1 MVAAIAL
8 SVSTSAA
15 AQSINAPGFDFIE
28 AVKKSDGNKATSML
42 DSQPSGLVNTKDAEG
57 NTALL
62 IAINRDDEQWT
73 GFLLNKGADPNI
85 AGKGGETP
93 LIAASRIGFEQA
105 VEWLLSVGAKVDG
118 ANRMGETPLIIAVQ
132 QRQVPIIRAL
142 LNAGANPDKT
152 DAAAGFSARDYA
164 TRDPRAR
171 DILKMIEGK
180 KPKASSAAAK

>member
-1 MVAAIAL
+1 MVAAMAL
-8 SVSTSAA
+8 CVCASAE
-15 AQSINAPGFDFIE
+15 AQSLTAPGFDFIE
-28 AVKKSDGNKATSML
+28 AVKKRDGNKATSML
-42 DSQPSGLVNTKDAEG
+42 DAQPAGIVNTKDADG

-62 IAINRDDEQWT
+62 IAINRADEEWT

-118 ANRMGETPLIIAVQ
+118 TNRMGETPLIIAVQ
-132 QRQVPIIRAL
+132 QHQIPIVRAL
-142 LNAGANPDKT
+142 LNAGANPDRT

-171 DILKMIEGK
+171 EILKMIDDK
-180 KPKASSAAAK
+180 KPKAAAAAR